1 MQAKKTKRGLH
12 PIESVERKWVL
23 RRVVTRI
30 AEIVGAFP
38 P

>member
-1 MQAKKTKRGLH
+1 MQAEKTKRGLH
-12 PIESVERKWVL
+12 PIESDERKWVL

-30 AEIVGAFP
+30 AELVGVFP